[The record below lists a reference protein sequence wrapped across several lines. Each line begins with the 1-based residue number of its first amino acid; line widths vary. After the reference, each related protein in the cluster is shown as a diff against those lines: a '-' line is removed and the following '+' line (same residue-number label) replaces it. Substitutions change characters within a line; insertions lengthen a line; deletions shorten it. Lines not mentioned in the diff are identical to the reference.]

1 MPNTQFIE
9 DHKQQN
15 LEIALDHLCKATGRD
30 IAIFYP
36 TKADE
41 IVPYLIKEIKLTI
54 KKFNEDQNSS
64 VKSYEFIY
72 SYLPSSP
79 QVQKPFF
86 GNPSKTFSKTIT
98 TDGGEN
104 RAREIFKTDYDFENI
119 DLLEVRIV

>member
-30 IAIFYP
+30 IAIFFP

-54 KKFNEDQNSS
+54 KEFDKEI
-64 VKSYEFIY
+64 VSYQFVYKI
-72 SYLPSSP
+72 LDMNIP
-79 QVQKPFF
+79 
-86 GNPSKTFSKTIT
+86 TATKTIT
-98 TDGGEN
+98 TDGGEEK
-104 RAREIFKTDYDFENI
+104 AKKLFFDDYDENNLE
-119 DLLEVRIV
+119 LLDVRVV

>member
-9 DHKQQN
+9 DHKQEN

-36 TKADE
+36 TKANE
-41 IVPYLIKEIKLTI
+41 IVPYLIKEIKLAI
-54 KKFNEDQNSS
+54 KGFDEDKNSN
-64 VKSYEFIY
+64 VKSYDFAY

-79 QVQKPFF
+79 QVKRKLL
-86 GNPSKTFSKTIT
+86 NPNKIYSKTIT

-104 RAREIFKTDYDFENI
+104 RAREIFKIDYDFGNI

>member
-64 VKSYEFIY
+64 VKSYEFTY
-72 SYLPSSP
+72 SYLQSSP
-79 QVQKPFF
+79 QVKRKLL
-86 GNPSKTFSKTIT
+86 NPNKIYSKTIT

-104 RAREIFKTDYDFENI
+104 RAREIFKTDYDFGNI

>member
-54 KKFNEDQNSS
+54 KGFDEDQNSS
-64 VKSYEFIY
+64 VKSYEFTY
-72 SYLPSSP
+72 SYLQSSP
-79 QVQKPFF
+79 QVKRKLL
-86 GNPSKTFSKTIT
+86 NPNKIYSKTIT

-104 RAREIFKTDYDFENI
+104 RAREIFKTDYDFGNI

>member
-41 IVPYLIKEIKLTI
+41 IVPYLLKEIAITLKDQTPLMPFFKGDI
-54 KKFNEDQNSS
+54 FNEAKLEEANILLMSIIETNDDG
-64 VKSYEFIY
+64 SY
-72 SYLPSSP
+72 
-79 QVQKPFF
+79 
-86 GNPSKTFSKTIT
+86 
-98 TDGGEN
+98 
-104 RAREIFKTDYDFENI
+104 KTDIETIRAKIEKRFFNI
-119 DLLEVRIV
+119 K